1 MSYCLQIK
9 KEIYVHDRKLLWIK
23 EGKGKSSITKKKTIK
38 NLSLHDGILNF
49 IEFWTFII
57 DYIYFLFFYVRL
69 SYFYFLE
76 FLNE

>member
-1 MSYCLQIK
+1 MDTGLAVI
-9 KEIYVHDRKLLWIK
+9 
-23 EGKGKSSITKKKTIK
+23 SIIRLYDL
-38 NLSLHDGILNF
+38 NSLHDGILNF

-76 FLNE
+76 FVNE

>member
-1 MSYCLQIK
+1 MDTGLAVISMIRLYDL
-9 KEIYVHDRKLLWIK
+9 D
-23 EGKGKSSITKKKTIK
+23 
-38 NLSLHDGILNF
+38 NF

-76 FLNE
+76 FVNE